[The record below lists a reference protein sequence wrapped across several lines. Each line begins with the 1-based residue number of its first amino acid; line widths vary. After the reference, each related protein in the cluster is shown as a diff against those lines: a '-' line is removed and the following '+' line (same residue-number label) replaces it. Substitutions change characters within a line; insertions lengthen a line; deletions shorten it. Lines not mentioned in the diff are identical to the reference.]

1 MLLIGNISVGTVN
14 RTLMLVALLTSAV
27 YTHEGT
33 IPSMWV
39 YENHS
44 RWSYAPL
51 TQQYIAVFCGS
62 NYALKSKNFFHK

>member
-14 RTLMLVALLTSAV
+14 RTLMLLALLTSA
-27 YTHEGT
+27 EGT

-39 YENHS
+39 YEKHC
-44 RWSYAPL
+44 RWSYASL
-51 TQQYIAVFCGS
+51 TQQYIAVSGCGS